1 MALVAFADD
10 DICGQNG
17 EVGVKQGIR
26 SVDDAMIRPQNLQ
39 QSSADVQ
46 SATVHCVS
54 AISIV
59 VLTQLT

>member
-26 SVDDAMIRPQNLQ
+26 SVDDAVVRPQNLQ
-39 QSSADVQ
+39 
-46 SATVHCVS
+46 
-54 AISIV
+54 
-59 VLTQLT
+59 